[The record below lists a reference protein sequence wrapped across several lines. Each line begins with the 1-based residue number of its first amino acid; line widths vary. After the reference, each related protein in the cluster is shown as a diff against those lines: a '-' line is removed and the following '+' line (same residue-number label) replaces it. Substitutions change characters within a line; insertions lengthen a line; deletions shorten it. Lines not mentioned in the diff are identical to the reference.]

1 MVRTMAS
8 NKDEA
13 TAQNAIIDAVV
24 NDTEA
29 AMAKVIASAMNAATD
44 AYEASGQ
51 AKMPDTLMPE
61 VQIALVN
68 IWGRAG
74 RMMGQRIIG
83 QVKSGYKHLET
94 KAGEEELFQRILR
107 EFIEQFGAMRV
118 QQIMDATREAMAR
131 IIASGLKQ
139 GWSVAQI
146 ANDLR
151 ENIPE
156 ISRIRAGVIART
168 ETHSASQH
176 ASIQVAKTSRLTLM
190 KEWIP
195 VEDGRTRDFGEG
207 DGVIDQFS
215 HRAMMGQRV
224 PVDQAFKVPKRDG
237 TFENMMF
244 PGDPNGSA
252 GNVINCRCANVFRRA
267 D

>member
-1 MVRTMAS
+1 MVRIMAS
-8 NKDEA
+8 NQDEA
-13 TAQNAIIDAVV
+13 QAQNSIIDAVV
-24 NDTEA
+24 NDTAA

-44 AYEASGQ
+44 AYEASG
-51 AKMPDTLMPE
+51 KPKLPETLNHE

-74 RMMGQRIIG
+74 RMMGQRIIE

-94 KAGEEELFQRILR
+94 KQDEEGLFQRILR

-118 QQIMDATREAMAR
+118 QQITDATREAMER
-131 IIASGLKQ
+131 VIASGLKQ
-139 GWSVAQI
+139 GLSVEQI
-146 ANDLR
+146 ATDLR
-151 ENIPE
+151 ANITE
-156 ISRIRAGVIART
+156 ISRIRANVIART

-176 ASIQVAKTSRLTLM
+176 ASLQVAKTSRLTLM

-215 HRAMMGQRV
+215 HRAMQGQRV
-224 PVDQAFKVPKRDG
+224 PVDQAYKVPKRNG

-252 GNVINCRCANVFRRA
+252 GNVINCRCANVFRRV

>member
-1 MVRTMAS
+1 MAS
-8 NKDEA
+8 NQAEA
-13 TAQNAIIDAVV
+13 TAQNAIIDAVID
-24 NDTEA
+24 DTEA
-29 AMAKVIASAMNAATD
+29 AMAKVIAEAMNAAID
-44 AYEASGQ
+44 RYEALGQ
-51 AKMPDTLMPE
+51 ATIPDTHKPA
-61 VQIALVN
+61 VQLALVN

-74 RMMGQRIIG
+74 RMAGQRIIE
-83 QVKSGYKHLET
+83 QVKDGYVHLET
-94 KAGEEELFQRILR
+94 KQDEESLFQRILR
-107 EFIEQFGAMRV
+107 EYIEQFGAMRV
-118 QQIMDATREAMAR
+118 EQITNATQEAMAR
-131 IIASGLKQ
+131 VIASGLKQ

-146 ANDLR
+146 AADLR
-151 ENIPE
+151 DSIPE
-156 ISRIRAGVIART
+156 ISRIRARVIART

-176 ASIQVAKTSRLTLM
+176 ASLQVARTSRLTLN

-195 VEDGRTRDFGEG
+195 VEDHRTRDFGEG
-207 DGVIDQFS
+207 DGIVDEFS
-215 HRAMMGQRV
+215 HRAMEGQAV

>member
-1 MVRTMAS
+1 MAS
-8 NKDEA
+8 SKTEA
-13 TAQNAIIDAVV
+13 AAQNAIIDAVID
-24 NDTEA
+24 DTEA
-29 AMAKVIASAMNAATD
+29 AMAKVIAEAMSAAID
-44 AYEASGQ
+44 RYEAGGR
-51 AKMPDTLMPE
+51 ATIPDEHMPA
-61 VQIALVN
+61 VQLALVN
-68 IWGRAG
+68 VWGRAG
-74 RMMGQRIIG
+74 RMSGQRIIE
-83 QVKSGYKHLET
+83 QVKDGYVHLET
-94 KAGEEELFQRILR
+94 KEHEEGLFQRILR

-118 QQIMDATREAMAR
+118 EQITRATQEAMNR
-131 IIASGLKQ
+131 VIASGLKQ

-146 ANDLR
+146 AADLR
-151 ENIPE
+151 DNIPD
-156 ISRIRAGVIART
+156 ISRIRARVIVRT

-176 ASIQVAKTSRLTLM
+176 ASLQVAKTSRLTLV

-207 DGVIDQFS
+207 DGIIDEFS
-215 HRAMMGQRV
+215 HRAMEGQRV